1 MMLYIFLLAY
11 QCRLD
16 EMGKILKK
24 GKLFLGK
31 GRLPRSARRARK
43 PLQND
48 WITGKP
54 WITKGNKDDKNKSK
68 KRKNY

>member
-1 MMLYIFLLAY
+1 
-11 QCRLD
+11 
-16 EMGKILKK
+16 MGKILKK

-54 WITKGNKDDKNKSK
+54 WITKGSKDEDEKNKKK

>member
-1 MMLYIFLLAY
+1 
-11 QCRLD
+11 
-16 EMGKILKK
+16 MGKILKK

>member
-1 MMLYIFLLAY
+1 
-11 QCRLD
+11 
-16 EMGKILKK
+16 MGKVLKK

-43 PLQND
+43 PLQDD

-54 WITKGNKDDKNKSK
+54 WITKGSKDEEKKK
-68 KRKNY
+68 KRKKLLKM

>member
-1 MMLYIFLLAY
+1 
-11 QCRLD
+11 
-16 EMGKILKK
+16 MGKILKK

-54 WITKGNKDDKNKSK
+54 WITKGSKDEDERNKKK